1 MTADGRW
8 QISIDSGTCIGSG
21 VCAGTSPKYFK
32 LDGGYG
38 TPVADEVDADD
49 EVVTAAE
56 SCPMEAILVREVG
69 TDKVIAPQD

>member
-21 VCAGTSPKYFK
+21 VCAGTSPAYFK

-38 TPVADEVDADD
+38 TPVADEVDADE

-56 SCPMEAILVREVG
+56 SCPMEAILVVDADTG
-69 TDKVIAPQD
+69 AVLAPEI